1 MRLPGSEVSGV
12 SEFRAVLPIDD
23 RGEDG
28 TGIPRSN
35 NVGCGCALA
44 SYFAE
49 ATMEQTVAVSPIWA
63 AASSGLRGSAV
74 TEKAHDPS
82 LAARDVR
89 GISQSATDICLT
101 AGA

>member
-1 MRLPGSEVSGV
+1 
-12 SEFRAVLPIDD
+12 
-23 RGEDG
+23 
-28 TGIPRSN
+28 
-35 NVGCGCALA
+35 
-44 SYFAE
+44 
-49 ATMEQTVAVSPIWA
+49 MEQTVAVSPIWA

-89 GISQSATDICLT
+89 DPQSATDICLT